1 MDEIQQEEDEYEPNH
16 DQLQFENEERVER
29 QGGENMTPNKCRSPM
44 SVIKEWVP
52 VCEDDLNPKEGME
65 FDNLEESLYLT
76 RVFCCCMLSV
86 VTILALVAAG
96 GGGGGGIADVDV
108 VVMVLLLLLIWCCCC
123 CCCWWWWWYCRC

>member
-1 MDEIQQEEDEYEPNH
+1 MRLMVEQSTTTNHLLLEEQSNTTNRRLSEGSNMDEIQQEEDEYEPNH

-65 FDNLEESLYLT
+65 FDNLEECEKFYKKYAHQ
-76 RVFCCCMLSV
+76 VGFSV
-86 VTILALVAAG
+86 RKSSSKKDKKKLAS
-96 GGGGGGIADVDV
+96 
-108 VVMVLLLLLIWCCCC
+108 
-123 CCCWWWWWYCRC
+123 